1 MTPRLPAQP
10 WWLLRHAT
18 PLVDAGICYGQL
30 DVPADAA
37 ATQHSAQAFLAAL
50 PELAQPLQIVSSPAR
65 RCRQLALTL
74 QQQAEQAG
82 IATLP
87 RVDTRL
93 REMHFGNW
101 EGRPWS
107 ALPAT
112 EWDSWMA
119 DFGGWPGGGNGESLH
134 DFMARVQ
141 AVARQHLLQPHALP
155 TVWVTHAGVMRI
167 MHLWQRGVLRVH
179 QARQWPRHG
188 ATDPGGWLRMGQP
201 VPDR

>member
-1 MTPRLPAQP
+1 MTRLPEQP

-37 ATQHSAQAFLAAL
+37 ATRRSAHAFLAAL
-50 PELAQPLQIVSSPAR
+50 PALSQPLHIVSSQAR
-65 RCRQLALTL
+65 RCRQLALAL

-82 IATLP
+82 MATLP

-93 REMHFGNW
+93 QEMHFGSW

-107 ALPAT
+107 ALPAR
-112 EWDSWMA
+112 EWEHWMA
-119 DFGGWPGGGNGESLH
+119 DFGGWHAGGDGESLH

-141 AVARQHLLQPHALP
+141 AAARQHQSLASAPP

-167 MHLWQRGVLRVH
+167 MHLWQHGVLRVH
-179 QARQWPRHG
+179 HAHDWPRHG
-188 ATDPGGWLRMGQP
+188 ATDPGGWLRIGQP
-201 VPDR
+201 AAGI

>member
-1 MTPRLPAQP
+1 MTRLPEQP

-37 ATQHSAQAFLAAL
+37 ATRRSAHAFLAAL
-50 PELAQPLQIVSSPAR
+50 PALSQPLHIVSSPAR
-65 RCRQLALTL
+65 RCRQLALAL

-82 IATLP
+82 MATLP

-93 REMHFGNW
+93 QEMHFGSW

-107 ALPAT
+107 ALPAR
-112 EWDSWMA
+112 EWEHWMA
-119 DFGGWPGGGNGESLH
+119 DFGGWHAGGHGESLH

-141 AVARQHLLQPHALP
+141 AAARQHQSLASAPP

-167 MHLWQRGVLRVH
+167 MHLWQHGVLRVH
-179 QARQWPRHG
+179 HAHDWPRQG
-188 ATDPGGWLRMGQP
+188 ATDPGGWLRIGQP
-201 VPDR
+201 AAGI